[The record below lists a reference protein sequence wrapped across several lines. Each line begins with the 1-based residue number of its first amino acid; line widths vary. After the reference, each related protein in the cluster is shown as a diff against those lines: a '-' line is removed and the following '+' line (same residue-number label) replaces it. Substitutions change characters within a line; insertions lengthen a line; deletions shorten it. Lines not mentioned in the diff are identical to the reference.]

1 MTHPAPRVY
10 GQYFASLRNAFA
22 FEQELPPDREE
33 ATDVIKAMFGNPS
46 IQARCFSYLNWH
58 KDKGLFKAAH
68 VTVMRGKVLFLS
80 LSGRWGMSAREGDR
94 VVLLQG
100 FNIPYLVREADDG
113 AYSLVDECY
122 IHGGMDRRGGDWVG
136 GEWREISLV

>member
-1 MTHPAPRVY
+1 MT
-10 GQYFASLRNAFA
+10 LM
-22 FEQELPPDREE
+22 L
-33 ATDVIKAMFGNPS
+33 
-46 IQARCFSYLNWH
+46 
-58 KDKGLFKAAH
+58 
-68 VTVMRGKVLFLS
+68 GKVLFLS
-80 LSGRWGMSAREGDR
+80 VSKRWGMSPKSAREGDR

-113 AYSLVDECY
+113 AYSLVGECY